1 MMAAT
6 PRDLSHPAGVGPVAA
21 RHTRYR
27 LKMDTSRRD
36 ALRRAISEYDAQG
49 WHRTGTD
56 VDNRSADWLCAC
68 LRARGIDGRVVQ
80 LPFDRFEPGT
90 ATLVTRDLRLDGLPL
105 FDGGTTPHGGIRGR
119 LGPIG
124 SDALIGVTV
133 GRPNAATEELREAR
147 EDGRHAVIVTVSHDG
162 QSGLAVTN
170 ATRYDRPYGPPV
182 LQLGSE
188 HHEVVSALCEGKAE
202 AEVTVL
208 GLRVPATASNVV
220 GYIPGRDPSL
230 SPIVL
235 MTPRSGWWHCASERG
250 TGIACWLETAD
261 TARRM
266 GLQRD
271 VYLVASTGH
280 ELGFWGMHRF
290 METADARV
298 LDAALH
304 RGRGQSAGDVC
315 GINRTLAEAH
325 GSDDRG
331 SRANRAELAGAAGGT
346 RRRIRDHPRA
356 RGGNYVSFLGSSDH
370 FHLQTDRW
378 PSAVDLDVVER
389 YCVLVAGI
397 LEDVD
402 RSPGILG

>member
-1 MMAAT
+1 
-6 PRDLSHPAGVGPVAA
+6 
-21 RHTRYR
+21 
-27 LKMDTSRRD
+27 MDTSRRD

-68 LRARGIDGRVVQ
+68 LRARGIDGQVVQ
-80 LPFDRFEPGT
+80 LPFDRFEPGA
-90 ATLVTRDLRLDGLPL
+90 ATLVTRDLHLDGLPM

-202 AEVTVL
+202 AKVTVL
-208 GLRVPATASNVV
+208 GLRVAAAASNVV

-230 SPIVL
+230 RPIVL

-266 GLQRD
+266 RLQRD

-298 LDAALH
+298 LDAALWVH
-304 RGRGQSAGDVC
+304 FGASIGAAVNPRAMFAASTEPLRKLTAAMA
-315 GINRTLAEAH
+315 AEA
-325 GSDDRG
+325 GLT
-331 SRANRAELAGAAGGT
+331 ELNLLAPPAAPAGESG
-346 RRRIRDHPRA
+346 IIHA

-402 RSPGILG
+402 RLPAILG